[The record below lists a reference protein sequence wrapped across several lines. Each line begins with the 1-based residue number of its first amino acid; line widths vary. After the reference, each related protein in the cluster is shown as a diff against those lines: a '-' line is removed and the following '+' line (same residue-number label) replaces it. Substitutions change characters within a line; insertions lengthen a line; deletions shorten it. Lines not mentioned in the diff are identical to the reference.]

1 MESNTTNLER
11 IELDRITDFYYERTS
26 TEDPDALEELAWS
39 MSRRQEDPITVRD
52 DPDGD
57 LQLVTGYRRYH
68 AAEKFGDEYDLDSLK
83 AELADLSDLEAARS
97 RVAEEVHR
105 EDQKP
110 IDVAEMVREVYEEK
124 GTQPDTAEWF
134 SKSVSWVSKKL
145 SLLDMDEEV
154 QEAVNEGDISENA
167 ASAVDG
173 MDDKANRERV
183 VTEAKQEN
191 LTEDEVKERIN
202 EVQEEDTHVTE
213 VANALERIREKR
225 ESFEEHTGK
234 AERFEEVKDE
244 IDDLDDQINAIWE
257 EAPKQASDRYEQYQ
271 NDLDR
276 QKALERALDL
286 LEQKQDHLREEA
298 DEIALS
304 DSEQEQLTSYNREL
318 TSLRDDIGHPTVT
331 KKETSDSNVHVSIDV
346 TVDPD
351 DMPSLVEE
359 FLDKAEQESEIAD
372 KAQTLE
378 DRKKTSATIEKNV
391 QDLPNNV
398 GKYLDFV
405 DDPTSLDANIREVF
419 KEFDGQT
426 RSDIE
431 NQLEAVEEAIE
442 ETDEEELEALMDEL
456 DEKSDEAEDLMVQKK
471 QLEKERKRLKSAPG
485 NASNAK
491 NAITSARG
499 KAVDHFEQMDNDTA
513 EDKFEQWSEVY
524 DFDLSFLTGDEA
536 EADTDDQLEVEDGGG
551 GWYEVTDGDETVK
564 VQGEEAKEE
573 VIETWATN
581 GVEAAQAV
589 AE

>member
-331 KKETSDSNVHVSIDV
+331 KKETSDGNVHVSIDV